1 MLSLKYLLGQVPLVT
16 KGSMAKFL
24 MKEEDF
30 NALTNE
36 KPTKTTQ
43 YFFLFSILFQVF
55 WWVFK
60 RLRTSR
66 NIKIQSYVND
76 LRKSI
81 GCDHKFECNLQYIIF
96 SVDNILNLYGYCVI
110 VTISCFAFYTIYAH
124 MRDIE
129 QNLYGEE
136 ELSFPKEFYYWLVFT
151 LVCVY
156 LPYGKSYALR

>member
-24 MKEEDF
+24 MNEEDF
-30 NALTNE
+30 NDLTTE

-55 WWVFK
+55 WWIFK

-66 NIKIQSYVND
+66 NIKIQSYVSD

-81 GCDHKFECNLQYIIF
+81 GDDHI
-96 SVDNILNLYGYCVI
+96 
-110 VTISCFAFYTIYAH
+110 
-124 MRDIE
+124 
-129 QNLYGEE
+129 
-136 ELSFPKEFYYWLVFT
+136 
-151 LVCVY
+151 
-156 LPYGKSYALR
+156 